1 MGIILDLVV
10 LGIILLNVFIC
21 YQKGLVKLAVGLV
34 AVLVS
39 IILAL
44 LLYKP
49 VSNIIIEKTEIDN
62 KIENAIIENFT
73 AQQDDEQVEEDS
85 GFMKYIEQYVDDTV
99 NKTKNEIVTEAAGTI
114 AVKVINIGVIILI
127 FVVARLI
134 LILLTFITDLITEL
148 PIIKQFNDVGGVLY
162 GIVKALLIIY
172 VIISHIFLTKIF
184 QLEPLMHFIIKC
196 KRIYITIINNLY
208 NNKFHNNNYSK
219 RSCNNKCN
227 NKP

>member
-172 VIISHIFLTKIF
+172 VILAIAF
-184 QLEPLMHFIIKC
+184 FIIYVTGNTT
-196 KRIYITIINNLY
+196 ISEAISSSYITKFFY
-208 NNKFHNNNYSK
+208 NNNILLNIIF
-219 RSCNNKCN
+219 
-227 NKP
+227 

>member
-1 MGIILDLVV
+1 MGIILDLVI
-10 LGIILLNVFIC
+10 LGIILLNIFIC
-21 YQKGLVKLAVGLV
+21 YKKGLVKLAVGLV

-49 VSNIIIEKTEIDN
+49 VSSLIIEKTEIDN

-73 AQQDDEQVEEDS
+73 TKQDNEVEVNDS

-148 PIIKQFNDVGGVLY
+148 PIIKQFNEIGGVLY
-162 GIVKALLIIY
+162 GVVKALLIIY
-172 VIISHIFLTKIF
+172 VILAIAFFLVYVTGNVTISEAISSS
-184 QLEPLMHFIIKC
+184 
-196 KRIYITIINNLY
+196 YITKFFY
-208 NNKFHNNNYSK
+208 NNNILLNIIF
-219 RSCNNKCN
+219 
-227 NKP
+227 

>member
-1 MGIILDLVV
+1 MGIILDLVI
-10 LGIILLNVFIC
+10 LGIILLNIFIC
-21 YQKGLVKLAVGLV
+21 YKKGLVKLAVGLV

-49 VSNIIIEKTEIDN
+49 VSNLIIEKTEIDN

-73 AQQDDEQVEEDS
+73 TKQDNEVEVDDS
-85 GFMKYIEQYVDDTV
+85 GFMKYVEQYVDDTV

-148 PIIKQFNDVGGVLY
+148 PIIKQFNEIGGVLY
-162 GIVKALLIIY
+162 GVVKALLIIY
-172 VIISHIFLTKIF
+172 VILAIAFFLVYVTGNVTISEAISSS
-184 QLEPLMHFIIKC
+184 
-196 KRIYITIINNLY
+196 YITKFFY
-208 NNKFHNNNYSK
+208 NNNILLNIIF
-219 RSCNNKCN
+219 
-227 NKP
+227 

>member
-1 MGIILDLVV
+1 MGIILDLVI
-10 LGIILLNVFIC
+10 LGIILLNIFIC
-21 YQKGLVKLAVGLV
+21 YKKGLVKLAVGLV

-49 VSNIIIEKTEIDN
+49 VSGLIIEKTEIDN

-73 AQQDDEQVEEDS
+73 IKQDNEVEVDDS

-148 PIIKQFNDVGGVLY
+148 PIIKQFNEIGGVLY
-162 GIVKALLIIY
+162 GVVKALLIIY
-172 VIISHIFLTKIF
+172 VILAIAFFLVYVTGNVTISEAISSS
-184 QLEPLMHFIIKC
+184 
-196 KRIYITIINNLY
+196 YITKFFY
-208 NNKFHNNNYSK
+208 NNNILLNIIF
-219 RSCNNKCN
+219 
-227 NKP
+227 